1 MEKFLITYL
10 IFFHS
15 FAINS
20 TSNNL
25 DMKNKEN
32 KQKKLS
38 LNKLQL
44 AKINNP
50 KSIKGGGDPDNTWNN
65 TKTNPTTDTK

>member
-1 MEKFLITYL
+1 
-10 IFFHS
+10 
-15 FAINS
+15 
-20 TSNNL
+20 
-25 DMKNKEN
+25 MKNKEN

-38 LNKLQL
+38 LDKLQL